1 MTDSSKV
8 ALLGLDRA
16 ELTSLV
22 ESLGEPAYRGQQLRD
37 AIYRQR
43 VEAVEE
49 ISTLS
54 QSLRGKLTEKGVSV
68 GLPRIA
74 QRFVSQDGTVRYLV
88 ALADGQSVETV
99 WMPEGDGGE
108 AGDGSEAGELAER
121 FAESDSSGTSGA
133 RAPIEK
139 QEPIE
144 ALKRCATQKLTDQTP
159 DRKQEQE
166 PGWRQEQKPE
176 RGREEKQKSG
186 CGQEQIRDRGQQD
199 SDRGQQHD
207 SDQRQG
213 QRYGSDQRQSQRR
226 VQGQN
231 QGRSTICISSQ
242 VGCAVDCQFC
252 LTALLG
258 VKRNLSSG
266 EIVGQVCAVLKD
278 QQVSPPEDRINLVF
292 MGMGEPFLNYENFV
306 KAARL
311 LVEEVGIAE
320 RRMTVS
326 TAGIV
331 PRIHDFGAEKI
342 RPKLAISLNASNDAL
357 RTRLMPLNKKW
368 NLEMLMAA
376 AKEYP
381 LRTREWITFEYVL
394 LGGVNDG
401 PENAREVVELLRG
414 MRCKVNLIALNP
426 GPGIEFATPDRERVV
441 EFQKILRESGVP
453 AYVRRPRGRDIYAAC
468 GQLKRTV
475 EIATAPAQ

>member
-1 MTDSSKV
+1 VEVQVSVWVNSRLWEIVGNPTIRNVSDRAMTDSSQV

-16 ELTSLV
+16 ELTSFV

-37 AIYRQR
+37 AVSRQR
-43 VEAVEE
+43 VASVEE

-54 QSLRGKLTEKGVSV
+54 QQLRGTLTEKGVAV

-74 QRFVSQDGTVRYLV
+74 QKFVSEDGTVRYLIEMG
-88 ALADGQSVETV
+88 DGQTVETV

-108 AGDGSEAGELAER
+108 AGDGSEAGEQAER
-121 FAESDSSGTSGA
+121 FVDLNPTGAEALLSEEK
-133 RAPIEK
+133 PIA
-139 QEPIE
+139 
-144 ALKRCATQKLTDQTP
+144 ALKRCATQNLTDQTQNQ
-159 DRKQEQE
+159 KQQ
-166 PGWRQEQKPE
+166 QNSDQ
-176 RGREEKQKSG
+176 
-186 CGQEQIRDRGQQD
+186 GQEQN
-199 SDRGQQHD
+199 SDLR
-207 SDQRQG
+207 QRQRRT
-213 QRYGSDQRQSQRR
+213 QR
-226 VQGQN
+226 QN

-258 VKRNLSSG
+258 VKRNLTAG

-292 MGMGEPFLNYENFV
+292 MGMGEPFLNYDNFV

-331 PRIHDFGAEKI
+331 PRIHDLGGEKI

-376 AKEYP
+376 AKAYP

-426 GPGIEFATPDRERVV
+426 GPGIEFTIPDAERVA

-453 AYVRRPRGRDIYAAC
+453 AFVRRPRGRDIYAAC

-475 EIATAPAQ
+475 EIATAPAP